1 MKKHVFRFALLAS
14 GLLAGAA
21 AMAQGAVQTEL
32 RLFSNLSGQVLLDNA
47 RVTVTQ
53 LVLAPGQST
62 GRRNPQAA
70 ELLVFIKGGVLK
82 SNATSRSV
90 VWKDGR
96 VVWVPS
102 LDPADDGDGTNT
114 GTTPI
119 VMDVVKLKPVP
130 STATQAAGA
139 SPKYRHLNYPNIPGE
154 DVLEND
160 EVIVQRFLV
169 KAGQWEGLHG
179 HHPDMLYIH
188 VKGGQWAARSFTEK
202 EHVYPQPDADGSV
215 GWMATIDPS
224 VGHESRNAGREPID
238 LIWVTLKR

>member
-1 MKKHVFRFALLAS
+1 MRKDTFRFVMLAT
-14 GLLAGAA
+14 GLLACAVATAQAA
-21 AMAQGAVQTEL
+21 PQMQDRV
-32 RLFSNLSGQVLLDNA
+32 FSNLPGKVLLDNE

-53 LVLAPGQST
+53 VILPPGQGT
-62 GRRNPQAA
+62 GRRNSQVA
-70 ELLVFIKGGVLK
+70 ELLVFIKGGVMK
-82 SNATSRSV
+82 STASARSV
-90 VWKDGR
+90 EWKDGR
-96 VVWVPS
+96 VVWLPS
-102 LDPADDGDGTNT
+102 LGQSDDGDAINT

-119 VMDVVKLKPVP
+119 VMDVVKLKLVP
-130 STATQAAGA
+130 APATQAAAA

-169 KAGQWEGLHG
+169 KAGQWEGPHG

-202 EHVYPQPDADGSV
+202 EHVYPEPDADGSV

>member
-1 MKKHVFRFALLAS
+1 MKNNLSRFAMLVSGVLAC
-14 GLLAGAA
+14 AA
-21 AMAQGAVQTEL
+21 ATAQAVAPEAE
-32 RLFSNLSGQVLLDNA
+32 RAFANLPGKVLLDNA

-53 LVLAPGQST
+53 IAVPPGQST
-62 GRRNPQAA
+62 GRRNSRAA
-70 ELLVFIKGGVLK
+70 DLLVFIKGGVMKLTA
-82 SNATSRSV
+82 SARSV
-90 VWKDGR
+90 MWKDGR
-96 VVWVPS
+96 VVWLPS
-102 LDPADDGDGTNT
+102 LDPADDGDATNT
-114 GTTPI
+114 GTAPI

-130 STATQAAGA
+130 AAAATAAGA
-139 SPKYRHLNYPNIPGE
+139 GPKYRHLNYPNIPGE

-169 KAGQWEGLHG
+169 KAGQWEGPHG

-188 VKGGQWAARSFTEK
+188 VKGGQWAARSYTEK